1 MIGTEASAGVGSFL
15 AVDGIQTF
23 FVEQGDGEAVVMIH
37 GAALGASAQV
47 SWQPNL
53 APLAKAGFWA
63 IAYDQPGFGH
73 SSVPEDHS
81 VEYRVQHARAFID
94 ALGLT
99 HYHLIGSSMGAY
111 VAARLALEDPRVD
124 RLVLVAGSAL
134 VPSSSAS
141 TTAAPQAPD
150 APQAAPTLESIRALT
165 NATLQKPE
173 LVTEALVQARFA
185 MSSSAHHAA
194 FLARRAA
201 PAPRPVTVEL
211 STLSQRTLILW
222 GKNDAGAPLEQA
234 TTLFQT
240 IPGAELHIFDNC
252 GHWVQWDQ
260 AARANRLISDFLRA
274 E

>member
-1 MIGTEASAGVGSFL
+1 MIGTEAAAGVGSFL
-15 AVDGIQTF
+15 DVDGIQTF

-37 GAALGASAQV
+37 GAALGVSAQM

-53 APLAKAGFWA
+53 APLAKAGFWT

-73 SSVPEDHS
+73 SSVPADHS

-111 VAARLALEDPRVD
+111 VAARLALEDTRVD

-134 VPSSSAS
+134 VPSR
-141 TTAAPQAPD
+141 
-150 APQAAPTLESIRALT
+150 AAPTTAGPQAKVAAPTIESVRALT
-165 NATLQKPE
+165 AATLQKPE

-185 MSSSAHHAA
+185 MSSGAHHAA
-194 FLARRAA
+194 FLARQATG
-201 PAPRPVTVEL
+201 APRPLTDAL
-211 STLSQRTLILW
+211 SALTHRTLILW

-234 TTLFQT
+234 TALFQA
-240 IPGAELHIFDNC
+240 IPGAELHVFDNC

-260 AARANRLISDFLRA
+260 ASRANRLIADFLRA